1 MLVSI
6 GQPSKL
12 APISL
17 VGSAPTLRFG
27 RLKYESWFGDFLSLL
42 NHVERFPVG
51 SSSPSWELAESQDW
65 HKNVNHVG
73 GKRGKSV
80 EQCDVIFPRA
90 GVANSVPEGLPSC
103 RLQI

>member
-1 MLVSI
+1 MHCLESSRTVKKLYGMYCIMLVSI

-42 NHVERFPVG
+42 NHVDG
-51 SSSPSWELAESQDW
+51 SQ
-65 HKNVNHVG
+65 
-73 GKRGKSV
+73 
-80 EQCDVIFPRA
+80 
-90 GVANSVPEGLPSC
+90 
-103 RLQI
+103 